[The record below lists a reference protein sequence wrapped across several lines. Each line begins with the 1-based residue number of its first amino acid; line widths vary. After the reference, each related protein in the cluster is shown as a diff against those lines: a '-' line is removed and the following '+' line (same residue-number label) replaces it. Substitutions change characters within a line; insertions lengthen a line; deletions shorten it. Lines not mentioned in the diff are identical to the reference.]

1 MAKITITDETIV
13 DELRTACIETLPN
26 GENRFQFTFKNVT
39 LDFSKTELLE
49 FMEYG
54 EEMIEEVFKMKTKL

>member
-1 MAKITITDETIV
+1 MANITIADYDTIK
-13 DELRTACIETLPN
+13 DELRTTTVETLMS
-26 GENRFQFTFKNVT
+26 GENRFQFTFKTLT

-54 EEMIEEVFKMKTKL
+54 EEMIEEVFQNS